1 MGATDEERLVVAL
14 EARINEFEKRFKQA
28 EKTGTGVFQN
38 LRRGSKS
45 AAQGMEADIIRSTS
59 RINQALAATST
70 KIGAFSK
77 AAIGGL
83 VGGIAGGV
91 VGGGIAGIVSNF
103 QDLAK
108 SVAEVGDQARIAGV
122 SAKSFQELK
131 FAADQVR
138 IPVDALQDGL
148 KELSLRTDEFIAS
161 SGKSGSAAES
171 FKRLGYTVG
180 ELKQKIKA
188 PSDLLVELVGRV
200 QQLDKAAQTRI
211 FDELFGGQGGEEFV
225 KFLTDGE
232 KGLRANIKAA
242 NDLGVVIDDQMIKK
256 AAEVDRQ
263 FSVIATRVGV
273 DLKKA
278 IISAAEAMDGF
289 MTQYAQWKA
298 GVDAGNAGAT
308 MGGLIGTKTP
318 IGPNQPPTNTTTPT
332 MGRLP
337 SGKDILRGKLLQQ
350 RIDQAF
356 EEQSSTYKPAAA
368 AKAAATR
375 SDDLQRDIER
385 LREHTEALKAE
396 TAAQAGLNPLIDDY
410 GFAVAKAAAQQDLMN
425 AAKSAG
431 KTVTPELAAE
441 IDKLSEAYANATVAS
456 AQLAESQDKIRQRA
470 EDLANLQKD
479 IAFDLIDGFTSG
491 ADAADLFANSLKKIS
506 TYLLNDVL
514 DSIFTVKNAA
524 SGGGGFLSG
533 LFGMFSGGKSGGF
546 NLGSGSTAFTG
557 SLPGYAKGG
566 VANSPSIFAEAG
578 PEAAVP
584 LPDGRRIPVDL
595 GTSAPSQATQDVN
608 FNMTLVV
615 QGTGTAEILEQARQG
630 AAEQMSQALRAYDK
644 AMPDRVSQIR
654 REPRRR

>member
-1 MGATDEERLVVAL
+1 MPDDTERLLVAL
-14 EARINEFEKRFKQA
+14 EARVTNFEKEFKRA
-28 EKTGTGVFQN
+28 EKTGTDSYTR

-45 AAQGMEADIIRSTS
+45 ATQQMEQDMVRSTT
-59 RINQALAATST
+59 RINQALAATSS
-70 KIGAFSK
+70 KIGAYSK

-91 VGGGIAGIVSNF
+91 VAGGIAGIVGNF
-103 QDLAK
+103 RDLAK

-171 FKRLGYTVG
+171 FKRLGYTVS

-263 FSVIATRVGV
+263 FSVIATRVGT
-273 DLKKA
+273 DLKLA

-289 MTQYAQWKA
+289 MTRYAQWRSA
-298 GVDAGNAGAT
+298 VDAGNAGAT

-318 IGPNQPPTNTTTPT
+318 IGPNQPATNTTTPT
-332 MGRLP
+332 TGRLP

-356 EEQSSTYKPAAA
+356 EEQSSPYKPAT
-368 AKAAATR
+368 AKAASQRA
-375 SDDLQRDIER
+375 DDLQRDIDR
-385 LREHTEALKAE
+385 LREHTDALKAE
-396 TAAQAGLNPLIDDY
+396 TEAQRGLNPLIDDY

-441 IDKLSEAYANATVAS
+441 IDKLSTAYANATVES
-456 AQLAESQDKIRQRA
+456 AKLAESQDKIRERA

-479 IAFDLIDGFTSG
+479 IAFDLVDGFTSG

-524 SGGGGFLSG
+524 NGGGGFLSG
-533 LFGMFSGGKSGGF
+533 LFGLFGGGSSGGGF
-546 NLGSGSTAFTG
+546 NLGSGATAFTG
-557 SLPGYAKGG
+557 SLPGYADGG
-566 VANSPSIFAEAG
+566 VANTPSIFAEAG

-595 GTSAPSQATQDVN
+595 GNSGGGSAVSVDVGIS
-608 FNMTLVV
+608 VDD
-615 QGTGTAEILEQARQG
+615 QGN
-630 AAEQMSQALRAYDK
+630 LRAYVK
-644 AMPDRVSQIR
+644 KISQQESKNTVSQWADSRSFTGSVAAAVKDGQKR
-654 REPRRR
+654 RMV